1 VIDMVARTF
10 LSPGVNSVFSEHS
23 FAMYPIYTQA
33 SGADAH
39 VAAPYPSDH
48 PEMPYGHDLDAMLG
62 QIDANTR
69 VVFIANPNNPTGTW
83 IGSDA
88 LTAFLDRVPSDVV
101 IVLDEA
107 YTEYVTLEGFPNG
120 LELLARYPNMIV
132 TRTFSIIYGL
142 AGLRIGYG
150 ASSPALASVI
160 QRVRHPFN
168 ANLIA
173 LAAAEAALDDEQF
186 LAQSRRVNSAGMQQL
201 KQGFD
206 EMGLKTIPS
215 VANFLTVDLEREAA
229 PVNQALLEQGIIVRP
244 VANYRMP
251 NHLRI
256 TIGSEVENSRFLA
269 AFRRT
274 MGR

>member
-1 VIDMVARTF
+1 
-10 LSPGVNSVFSEHS
+10 
-23 FAMYPIYTQA
+23 
-33 SGADAH
+33 
-39 VAAPYPSDH
+39 
-48 PEMPYGHDLDAMLG
+48 
-62 QIDANTR
+62 
-69 VVFIANPNNPTGTW
+69 VV
-83 IGSDA
+83 
-88 LTAFLDRVPSDVV
+88 
-101 IVLDEA
+101 VLDEA
-107 YTEYVTLEGFPNG
+107 YTEYVMLEGFPNG
-120 LELLARYPNMIV
+120 LELLSRYPNMIV
-132 TRTFSIIYGL
+132 TRTFSKIYGL

-186 LAQSRRVNSAGMQQL
+186 LAQSRRVNSVGMQQL

-269 AFRRT
+269 AFRQA

>member
-1 VIDMVARTF
+1 
-10 LSPGVNSVFSEHS
+10 
-23 FAMYPIYTQA
+23 MYPIYTQA

-39 VAAPYPSDH
+39 VAAPYPADH
-48 PEMPYGHDLDAMLG
+48 PGMPYGHDLEAMLE
-62 QIDANTR
+62 QIDADTR

-83 IGSDA
+83 VEADT

-101 IVLDEA
+101 VVLDEA
-107 YTEYVTLEGFPNG
+107 YTEYVMLEGFPNG
-120 LELLARYPNMIV
+120 LELLSRYPNMIV
-132 TRTFSIIYGL
+132 TRTFSKIYGL

-186 LAQSRRVNSAGMQQL
+186 LAQSRRVNSVGMQQL

-269 AFRRT
+269 AFRQA